1 MLGDSVCIAVESGEN
16 GPRVWMFGGRDVL
29 WDTIAVSV
37 DEGEVFVAL
46 EGANE
51 WTGVEGVRLIDA
63 LRNGMQAFV
72 TTDVDSVYVDLSG
85 SRVIDDVLAWGR

>member
-1 MLGDSVCIAVESGEN
+1 M
-16 GPRVWMFGGRDVL
+16 
-29 WDTIAVSV
+29 
-37 DEGEVFVAL
+37 AL
-46 EGANE
+46 DGTNE

-63 LRNGMQAFV
+63 LRDGIQAFV